1 MADHMNMNPPTNK
14 KLLGADSRVIR
25 KIITLFLLIGI
36 LTFVI
41 AIGAVYGGKLLNERF
56 GTHPWLLIICGFLGI
71 LVAMIIT
78 VSITCRALR
87 SIREILNLPAAPSKE
102 ENK

>member
-1 MADHMNMNPPTNK
+1 MNMKPQTNNR
-14 KLLGADSRVIR
+14 LLGADSRVIR
-25 KIITLFLLIGI
+25 KIVLLFLLIGV

-41 AIGAVYGGKLLNERF
+41 AIGAIYSGKLLDERL

-71 LVAMIIT
+71 LIT
-78 VSITCRALR
+78 IVITISITWRFLR
-87 SIREILNLPAAPSKE
+87 SIRETLNPSADPSKE

>member
-1 MADHMNMNPPTNK
+1 MNMKPPINK

-36 LTFVI
+36 LTFAI
-41 AIGAVYGGKLLNERF
+41 AIGAIYGGKLLDERL

-71 LVAMIIT
+71 LITMAVAI
-78 VSITCRALR
+78 SITCRFLR
-87 SIREILNLPAAPSKE
+87 SIREILNPSAPPSEE